1 MSEPTET
8 GRHAVIHDWQDDP
21 WDDPAVLPEVT
32 LERFRPPRSVPKM
45 IGFFVLLL
53 LVVGLLIAGG
63 VGFWVVRQVNPAKGT
78 ALVQDINIS
87 KRHMKPTGNA
97 RQAGIV
103 DKEQPIQ
110 LSNLALVDPKT
121 SKPTRVRMR
130 QLANGTKVRI
140 AIASGEQM
148 ARE

>member
-1 MSEPTET
+1 MTLARIKKGDNVIVLT
-8 GRHAVIHDWQDDP
+8 GK
-21 WDDPAVLPEVT
+21 E
-32 LERFRPPRSVPKM
+32 
-45 IGFFVLLL
+45 
-53 LVVGLLIAGG
+53 AGKKG
-63 VGFWVVRQVNPAKGT
+63 VVRQVMPRKGT

-87 KRHMKPTGNA
+87 KRHFKPGRA

-103 DKEQPIQ
+103 DVEQPIH

-121 SKPTRVRMR
+121 DKATRVRSR
-130 QLANGTKVRI
+130 TLANGRKVRI

>member
-1 MSEPTET
+1 MTLARIKKGDDVIVLT
-8 GRHAVIHDWQDDP
+8 GR
-21 WDDPAVLPEVT
+21 
-32 LERFRPPRSVPKM
+32 ERGKR
-45 IGFFVLLL
+45 G
-53 LVVGLLIAGG
+53 
-63 VGFWVVRQVNPAKGT
+63 VVRQVMPARGT

-87 KRHMKPTGNA
+87 KRHFKPGRA

-103 DKEQPIQ
+103 DVEQPIH

-130 QLANGTKVRI
+130 QLANGNKVRI